1 MVPYQNKGDL
11 FNTIRKTFITT
22 LSQIIMNGKGMSVVF
37 ILVSVILSA
46 CSSAIEKTGKEE
58 EPVLVQ
64 VSVID
69 GLLQGIYDGTYPIGK
84 LLDMGNMGTGTF
96 DKLNGEMMI
105 LNDTAF
111 QILSSGRVVIPEPET
126 LTPFAAITEFRADTS
141 FLISDITFDSL
152 EAAFDHYFPTRNLFY
167 AIHIKGNFQ
176 YVKTRSVPE
185 QYKPYPPLVEIT
197 RKQPEFE
204 FENVMG
210 DIVGFFTP
218 DFAKGI
224 AITGFHL
231 HFLTSDRTGGGHITR
246 FTLKEGTM
254 KVGYL
259 SDFQLIL
266 PEEGDFFSGNFNID
280 RTKELEEVEK
290 Q

>member
-1 MVPYQNKGDL
+1 MY
-11 FNTIRKTFITT
+11 FFRKASVTR
-22 LSQIIMNGKGMSVVF
+22 LSQKKTNGKALTL
-37 ILVSVILSA
+37 ILILISVILSA
-46 CSSAIEKTGKEE
+46 CTSGIEKTGKEE

-96 DKLNGEMMI
+96 DRLNGEMMI

-111 QILSSGRVVIPEPET
+111 QILSSGRIVIPAPEM

-141 FLISDITFDSL
+141 YLLSEITFDSL
-152 EAAFDHYFPTRNLFY
+152 EAAFDHFFPTPNLFY
-167 AIHIKGNFQ
+167 AIHIKGDFR

-185 QYKPYPPLVEIT
+185 QSKPYPPLVEVT

-204 FENVMG
+204 FENLKG
-210 DIVGFFTP
+210 DIAGFFTP
-218 DFAKGI
+218 DYAKGI

-231 HFLTSDRTGGGHITR
+231 HFLNSDRTGGGHITR

-254 KVGYL
+254 EIGFL

-266 PEEGDFFSGNFNID
+266 PEEGDFFSGNFSVD

-290 Q
+290 

>member
-1 MVPYQNKGDL
+1 MWTYQNNSGL
-11 FNTIRKTFITT
+11 SNAFRKSSISRH
-22 LSQIIMNGKGMSVVF
+22 SQIIKYGKALTALL

-46 CSSAIEKTGKEE
+46 CKTGIEKTGEE
-58 EPVLVQ
+58 EERVLVQ

-84 LLDMGNMGTGTF
+84 LLDRGNMGTGTF

-111 QILSSGRVVIPEPET
+111 QILSSGRVVIPAPET

-141 FLISDITFDSL
+141 FLISEITFDSI
-152 EAAFDHYFPTRNLFY
+152 EAAFDHFFPTPNLFY
-167 AIHIKGNFQ
+167 AIHIKGDFR

-185 QYKPYPPLVEIT
+185 QSKPYPPLVEVT

-204 FENVMG
+204 FENVKG
-210 DIVGFFTP
+210 DIAGFYTP
-218 DFAKGI
+218 DYTKGI

-231 HFLTSDRTGGGHITR
+231 HFLNSDRTGGGHITR
-246 FTLKEGTM
+246 FTLIEGTM
-254 KVGYL
+254 EIGFL

-266 PEEGDFFSGNFNID
+266 PEEGDFFLGNFNVD

>member
-1 MVPYQNKGDL
+1 MY
-11 FNTIRKTFITT
+11 FFRKASVTR
-22 LSQIIMNGKGMSVVF
+22 LSQKKTNGKALTL
-37 ILVSVILSA
+37 ILILISVILSA
-46 CSSAIEKTGKEE
+46 CTSGIEKTGKEE

-96 DKLNGEMMI
+96 DRLNGEMMI

-111 QILSSGRVVIPEPET
+111 QILSSGRIVIPAPEM

-141 FLISDITFDSL
+141 YLLSEITFDSL
-152 EAAFDHYFPTRNLFY
+152 EAAFDHFFPTPNLFY
-167 AIHIKGNFQ
+167 AIHIKGDFR

-185 QYKPYPPLVEIT
+185 QSKPYPPLVEVT
-197 RKQPEFE
+197 RNQPEFE
-204 FENVMG
+204 FENLKG
-210 DIVGFFTP
+210 DIAGFFTP
-218 DFAKGI
+218 DYAKGI

-231 HFLTSDRTGGGHITR
+231 HFLNSDRTGGGHITR

-254 KVGYL
+254 EIGFL

-266 PEEGDFFSGNFNID
+266 PEEGDFFSGNFSVD

-290 Q
+290 

>member
-1 MVPYQNKGDL
+1 MKKYQINLDEIHAFRKATLARHPQRFMNRKPLTVLL
-11 FNTIRKTFITT
+11 FV
-22 LSQIIMNGKGMSVVF
+22 L
-37 ILVSVILSA
+37 SVILSG
-46 CSSAIEKTGKEE
+46 CSSNDEKTGKEE

-84 LLDMGNMGTGTF
+84 LLDRGNMGTGTF

-111 QILSSGRVVIPEPET
+111 QILSSGRVVIPAPET
-126 LTPFAAITEFRADTS
+126 LTPLAAITEFRSDTS
-141 FLISDITFDSL
+141 FLISEITFDSI
-152 EAAFDHYFPTRNLFY
+152 EAAFDHFFPTPNLFY
-167 AIHIKGNFQ
+167 AIHIKGDFR

-185 QYKPYPPLVEIT
+185 QYKPYPPLVEVT

-204 FENVMG
+204 FENVKG
-210 DIVGFFTP
+210 DIAGFFTP
-218 DFAKGI
+218 DYAKGI

-231 HFLTSDRTGGGHITR
+231 HFLNSDRTGGGHITR

-254 KVGYL
+254 KIGYL

-266 PEEGDFFSGNFNID
+266 PEEGDFFSGNFSVD